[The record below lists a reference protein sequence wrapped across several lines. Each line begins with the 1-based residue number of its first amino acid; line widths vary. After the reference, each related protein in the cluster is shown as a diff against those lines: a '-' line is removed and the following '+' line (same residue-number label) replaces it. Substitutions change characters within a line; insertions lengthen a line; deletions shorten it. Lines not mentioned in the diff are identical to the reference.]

1 MDIISNNSHGH
12 TNSFHRIKI
21 LINLTKHE
29 GSAIC
34 EDVPPHSFYG
44 AVDLGLKGRY
54 MWKYSIKLFY
64 FTICLSK

>member
-1 MDIISNNSHGH
+1 MHCKQGAMDIISNNSHGH

-34 EDVPPHSFYG
+34 EDVPPHSLL
-44 AVDLGLKGRY
+44 VLPDCEK
-54 MWKYSIKLFY
+54 IEV
-64 FTICLSK
+64 I